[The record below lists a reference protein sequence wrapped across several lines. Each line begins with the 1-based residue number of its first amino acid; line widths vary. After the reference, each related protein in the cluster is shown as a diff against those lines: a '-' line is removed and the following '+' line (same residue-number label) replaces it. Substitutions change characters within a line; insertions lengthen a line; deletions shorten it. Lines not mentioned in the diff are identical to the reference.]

1 MIIITKLSLAE
12 QISKNVFTAQYK
24 IEDRRRPQKVVSKRF
39 KSPYWLN
46 TSGLIFKGAL
56 AGHTRAGAVRSIL
69 MLIKTIQPDQLI

>member
-1 MIIITKLSLAE
+1 MIIIIIIIIIITKLSLAE

-46 TSGLIFKGAL
+46 TSGLYLRAL
-56 AGHTRAGAVRSIL
+56 WLATPGLAR
-69 MLIKTIQPDQLI
+69 